1 MAWLC
6 RQLGVARSGYY
17 AWRQRQEAPGK
28 RAAENAQLTAE
39 FQAVFQE
46 HRGFYGSP
54 RIHQELATAGLRVG
68 RHRVAPL
75 MRGAELRA

>member
-1 MAWLC
+1 VAWLC

-28 RAAENAQLTAE
+28 RAGENARLTAE
-39 FQAVFQE
+39 ISAVFQE

-54 RIHQELATAGLRVG
+54 RIH
-68 RHRVAPL
+68 
-75 MRGAELRA
+75 